1 MEREQNIQVKKH
13 LFSNKLYN
21 ASWKLKRLVS
31 KNYYT
36 VRNRMRLNSTGVMYE
51 KDIVTNGKL
60 IISNCGTMRIGRGVV
75 INSGSYPNPVGH
87 SDTRLYTEKAESILE
102 IGNNTGMS
110 NVMIFAVSRISIGSG
125 VMIGA
130 ETIIM
135 DNDFHNPDELSRGTA
150 NPEPVKIDNNV
161 FIGAKCIILKGV
173 NIGKCSVIGAGS
185 VVTHDVPEYEIWAG
199 NPATFI
205 RKIQH

>member
-1 MEREQNIQVKKH
+1 MKNH
-13 LFSNKLYN
+13 TFSNKLYN
-21 ASWKLKRLVS
+21 ACWKLKRLVS
-31 KNYYT
+31 KQYYT

-51 KDIVTNGKL
+51 NDIVTNGKL
-60 IISNCGTMRIGRGVV
+60 IISNCGTMRIGKGVV
-75 INSGSYPNPVGH
+75 INSGCYPNPVGH

-102 IGNNTGMS
+102 IGDNTGMS
-110 NVMIFAVSRISIGSG
+110 NAMIFAASRISIGNG

-135 DNDFHNPDELSRGTA
+135 DNDFHNPDELARGTA
-150 NPEPVKIDNNV
+150 NPEFVKIDDNV

-199 NPATFI
+199 NPAKFI